1 MTIFAL
7 PAAAETVETV
17 RRRLE
22 EGARL
27 AWIFG
32 DAIDERRM
40 LRYVICDEDRG
51 IEDYVG
57 LADGPVPSLT
67 PATQAADWHEREVRD
82 RFGISFEGL
91 RDSAPL
97 LGPPDPASLRR
108 IQAPE
113 VSTVLY
119 GPIRSG
125 IVESA
130 CWVVETAGE
139 DFISVSPAMFFKRR
153 GAEERFTG
161 AALDHA
167 PIVAEHVCGATAVSH
182 ASAFCKA
189 AEQALH
195 VSPPPRARA
204 ARAVLVEFERIHQ
217 HLDALAK
224 LADDGSLSVG
234 SAQTFAAKERVHR
247 LLAEATG
254 NRFSRGVVC
263 VGGTRFDVLDDLRRV
278 CDRGLDTVEREAR
291 SVLEQLFAT
300 QSLLD
305 RLIGT
310 GRLSEE
316 TIRSHGGVGPV
327 ARGSGVSCDA
337 RLSDGFL
344 FTPLAGE
351 ESLEETGDA
360 VGRAYVRR
368 AEILQSF
375 RLIRH
380 ALDAAPTGP
389 HRVAAPVHNGTGCAR
404 VESPQGELLYFVR
417 FEGGLARVAIRSASY
432 QNWPLFARSLPG
444 NIFTDFSFI
453 EHSFGLLQ
461 AEVDR

>member
-7 PAAAETVETV
+7 PNAGEVAEAV
-17 RRRLE
+17 RKRLA

-32 DAIDERRM
+32 DYMDEWHI
-40 LRYVICDEDRG
+40 LRYVVCDDH
-51 IEDYVG
+51 G
-57 LADGPVPSLT
+57 LEEHTGVVNGPVPSLSC
-67 PATQAADWHEREVRD
+67 ATLAADWHEREVHE
-82 RFGISFEGL
+82 RFGIEFEGL
-91 RDSAPL
+91 RKEAPL
-97 LGPPDPASLRR
+97 LGPPDPAALRR

-113 VSTVLY
+113 VSTILY

-125 IVESA
+125 IGESA
-130 CWVVETAGE
+130 CWIVETAGE
-139 DFISVSPAMFFKRR
+139 DFISVCPAMFYKSR
-153 GAEERFTG
+153 GTEERFLSAT
-161 AALDHA
+161 LEDA
-167 PIVAEHVCGATAVSH
+167 PLIAEHVSGATAASH

-189 AEQALH
+189 AEHALH
-195 VSPPPRARA
+195 VSPPARARA

-234 SAQTFAAKERVHR
+234 AAQTFAAKERVHR

-254 NRFSRGVVC
+254 SRFSRGVIC
-263 VGGTRFDVLDDLRRV
+263 TGGTRFDVLGALQRA
-278 CDRGLDTVEREAR
+278 CDRDLDIVEAETSTV
-291 SVLEQLFAT
+291 LDMLFAT

-310 GRLSEE
+310 GRLSD
-316 TIRSHGGVGPV
+316 TTVRSRGGVGPV
-327 ARGSGVSCDA
+327 ARGSGVSSDT

-344 FTPLAGE
+344 FTQLTGDE
-351 ESLEETGDA
+351 NLEETGDA

-368 AEILQSF
+368 GEILQSF

-380 ALDAAPTGP
+380 ALDAAPSGP
-389 HRVAAPVHNGTGCAR
+389 YRVRAPICNGSACAR

-417 FEGGLARVAIRSASY
+417 FDSGGIARTAIRSASY
-432 QNWPLFARSLPG
+432 QNWPLFALSLPG

-461 AEVDR
+461 SDVDR